1 MAHSSVFFAAVL
13 TAFVV
18 GTCQA
23 WFYRPQSDTGCRRY
37 PDKDDYN
44 NCVTCN
50 LFRPKEVTLRVR
62 NLIREP
68 TFEET
73 VTLNC
78 TRYKTLFYMMQ
89 DAAEA
94 NSVFR
99 FSATYDHA
107 GHPGFFVNAFNGVYS
122 NWTEDRT
129 WWQILDGD
137 LNLTPVGISTY
148 EPSAGETVTFNLTQG
163 GH

>member
-23 WFYRPQSDTGCRRY
+23 WFHRPQSDTGCRRY

-99 FSATYDHA
+99 FTAKNFGSSL
-107 GHPGFFVNAFNGVYS
+107 GFFIEGINGVFGDWDLDKSY
-122 NWTEDRT
+122 WE
-129 WWQILDGD
+129 ILDGE
-137 LNLTPVGISTY
+137 LNQTPVG
-148 EPSAGETVTFNLTQG
+148 
-163 GH
+163 